1 MHLIICKYLPE
12 ADTKRGCGAVAIL
25 ELKNGVEHCNAKE
38 KVGGLIWM
46 SILHGHFWLVW
57 TLISYD

>member
-38 KVGGLIWM
+38 KVGGLI
-46 SILHGHFWLVW
+46 
-57 TLISYD
+57 